1 MCGRGFTVVDFLG
14 FLLIPK
20 CHGYGWTSMEQGNM
34 TLEQHSVNMKLK
46 SHANF
51 ILLFSYLL
59 WDENDIT
66 TTANQIT
73 QYFITPRHL
82 PALFCPTLTPT
93 LRMQTYHSRMGH
105 CVSSLSLL
113 WWKGSLVWEAVLRV
127 TSRCLGFT
135 HSRPP

>member
-14 FLLIPK
+14 CLFIPK
-20 CHGYGWTSMEQGNM
+20 CHGYGLTSMEQGNV
-34 TLEQHSVNMKLK
+34 LRAAFCQ
-46 SHANF
+46 HANF
-51 ILLFSYLL
+51 ILLFSCLL

-66 TTANQIT
+66 TMANQIT
-73 QYFITPRHL
+73 QYFITHS
-82 PALFCPTLTPT
+82 TTPSNPFHPYPYPN
-93 LRMQTYHSRMGH
+93 LKDANSCHSRMGY
-105 CVSSLSLL
+105 CVSSLFLL